1 MFRPLDGA
9 SVARLVARRWRLK
22 GGGEEGG
29 GEEGGG
35 EERGGVR
42 DEGRVRTEERGVKR
56 GGRGED
62 RGVRG

>member
-29 GEEGGG
+29 GEE
-35 EERGGVR
+35 RGGVR
-42 DEGRVRTEERGVKR
+42 DEGRVRTEEI
-56 GGRGED
+56 GRAH
-62 RGVRG
+62 V